1 MSEPTIFRF
10 WFKGD
15 KQAMTSY
22 TVLRELGLSI
32 KEILQK
38 TPPTGEIQYELMIQ
52 LIRLPAP
59 PEEFYKDEPLSRDV
73 GIADFEEAGAARF
86 WEALDTHDDEEEEED

>member
-15 KQAMTSY
+15 REGRTSY
-22 TVLRELGLSI
+22 EVLRALGRAI
-32 KEILQK
+32 KDILQT
-38 TPPTGEIQYELMIQ
+38 TPGTGEIQYELMIQ
-52 LIRLPAP
+52 LIRL

-86 WEALDTHDDEEEEED
+86 FEASIDDEDDIPF